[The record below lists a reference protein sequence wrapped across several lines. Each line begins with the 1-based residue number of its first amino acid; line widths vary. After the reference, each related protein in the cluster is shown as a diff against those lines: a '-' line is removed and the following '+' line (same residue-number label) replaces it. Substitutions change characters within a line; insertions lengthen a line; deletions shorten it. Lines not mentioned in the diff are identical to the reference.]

1 MYTFRHAD
9 SEEREKLLRKLDDL
23 KVTHVAMFLLI
34 HTNFILIRAHHMD
47 DTYMY
52 NNTVHL

>member
-9 SEEREKLLRKLDDL
+9 SEEREKLLSKLDDL

-34 HTNFILIRAHHMD
+34 HANFVLIRAHHMN
-47 DTYMY
+47 DTY
-52 NNTVHL
+52 N